1 MPDYARYARQV
12 ALAEVGAAGQDA
24 LSSTPV
30 AFTDDLAAW
39 LHARA
44 GGAVE
49 GAVGVEPPRPE
60 GAPTRALG
68 VAAWGAVEAARRVL
82 GAPPRSLPEALAAR
96 LSP

>member
-12 ALAEVGAAGQDA
+12 ALAEVGAPGQDA
-24 LSSTPV
+24 LSETP
-30 AFTDDLAAW
+30 ASFDDPLAQW

-49 GAVGVEPPRPE
+49 GDVSEAIPMGE

-68 VAAWGAVEAARRVL
+68 VAAWRSVEAARRVL
-82 GAPPRSLPEALAAR
+82 QQPPRELPDALVAR
-96 LSP
+96 LTP